1 MFKNVFQSSL
11 VMTDTEILICSLVS
25 LLCGI
30 IIAAAYSR
38 SKNSS
43 KSLIIAFVVLP
54 IIVQSI
60 IMMVNGNLGVG
71 VAVMGAFSLVRF
83 RSMPGNAKDIAMIFL
98 AMTSGL
104 ACGVGCLYFALTM
117 TITVCAAILI
127 SAKIINLSP
136 RNRERHLKILIPENL
151 DYSGIFDD
159 IFAQYTSYSEL
170 IHVKTV
176 DMGTLY
182 EVQYSIIL
190 KNSADEKKMIDEIRC
205 RNGNLTVICGKVD
218 DGSNLL

>member
-1 MFKNVFQSSL
+1 MFKNVFQSSS
-11 VMTDTEILICSLVS
+11 VMTDAEILICILVS

-38 SKNSS
+38 DKKSSKN
-43 KSLIIAFVVLP
+43 LIVALVVLP
-54 IIVQSI
+54 IIVQSV

-83 RSMPGNAKDIAMIFL
+83 RSLPGSAKEIVIIFL
-98 AMTSGL
+98 AMAAGL
-104 ACGVGCLYFALTM
+104 ACGVGCLYFALIM
-117 TITVCAAILI
+117 TIIICAVILI
-127 SAKIINLSP
+127 LQKILQSSRKN
-136 RNRERHLKILIPENL
+136 NERHLKVVIPENL

-190 KNSADEKKMIDEIRC
+190 NNMSDEKKMIDEIRC

>member
-1 MFKNVFQSSL
+1 MIMTIIICAVILILQKILQSS
-11 VMTDTEILICSLVS
+11 
-25 LLCGI
+25 
-30 IIAAAYSR
+30 R
-38 SKNSS
+38 KN
-43 KSLIIAFVVLP
+43 
-54 IIVQSI
+54 
-60 IMMVNGNLGVG
+60 N
-71 VAVMGAFSLVRF
+71 
-83 RSMPGNAKDIAMIFL
+83 
-98 AMTSGL
+98 
-104 ACGVGCLYFALTM
+104 
-117 TITVCAAILI
+117 
-127 SAKIINLSP
+127 
-136 RNRERHLKILIPENL
+136 ERHLKVVIPENL

-190 KNSADEKKMIDEIRC
+190 NNMSDEKKMIDEIRC

>member
-1 MFKNVFQSSL
+1 MFKNVLQSGL

-43 KSLIIAFVVLP
+43 KSLIIALVVLP
-54 IIVQSI
+54 IIVQSV

-83 RSMPGNAKDIAMIFL
+83 RSLPGNAKDIAMIFL

-104 ACGVGCLYFALTM
+104 ACGVGCLYFALAM
-117 TITVCAAILI
+117 TIIVCAAILI
-127 SAKIINLSP
+127 SSKIINISP
-136 RNRERHLKILIPENL
+136 KNRERHLKILIPENL

>member
-1 MFKNVFQSSL
+1 MFKNVFQAGS
-11 VMTDTEILICSLVS
+11 VMTDIEILICCLASLA
-25 LLCGI
+25 CGV

-38 SKNSS
+38 DKNSS
-43 KSLIIAFVVLP
+43 KSLTVALVVLP
-54 IIVQSI
+54 IIVQSV

-83 RSMPGNAKDIAMIFL
+83 RSLPGNAKDIAIIFL

-104 ACGVGCLYFALTM
+104 ACGVGCIYFAFIM
-117 TITVCAAILI
+117 TIIICAAILI
-127 SAKIINLSP
+127 SQKILRVSRKN
-136 RNRERHLKILIPENL
+136 NGRHLKILIPENL

-182 EVQYSIIL
+182 ELQYSIIL
-190 KNSADEKKMIDEIRC
+190 NSLSNEKKMIDEIRC
-205 RNGNLTVICGKVD
+205 RNGNLTVVCGRVD
-218 DGSNLL
+218 DGSGLL

>member
-1 MFKNVFQSSL
+1 MFKNVFQASP
-11 VMTDTEILICSLVS
+11 VMTDIEILICSLVS

-38 SKNSS
+38 DKNGS
-43 KSLIIAFVVLP
+43 KSLTAALVVLP
-54 IIVQSI
+54 IIVQSV

-83 RSMPGNAKDIAMIFL
+83 RSLPGNAKDIAIIFL

-104 ACGVGCLYFALTM
+104 ACGVGCLYFALII
-117 TITVCAAILI
+117 TIIICATFLI
-127 SAKIINLSP
+127 SQKILLISRKN
-136 RNRERHLKILIPENL
+136 NWRHLKILIPENL

-159 IFAQYTSYSEL
+159 IFAQYTLYSEL

-182 EVQYSIIL
+182 ELQYSIKL
-190 KNSADEKKMIDEIRC
+190 NNSAEEKKMIDEIRC
-205 RNGNLTVICGKVD
+205 RNGNLTIICGKVN
-218 DGSNLL
+218 DGSGLL